1 VADFDAHVDAVVVQ
15 MKVHPRSS
23 AWAMHGDWN
32 GRMVATEA
40 AIAPVAADGNASV
53 VACFPR
59 RAAVVHS
66 ASFAAAAAAAAAGGG
81 VAIATQNDVESDE
94 VERIVLEA
102 VTTVVLPLLH
112 ASKVSMA
119 VVVVLADPAALIDR
133 AAPLLAR

>member
-1 VADFDAHVDAVVVQ
+1 MADFDAHVDAVVVQ

-59 RAAVVHS
+59 RAAVGHS
-66 ASFAAAAAAAAAGGG
+66 ASFAAAAAAAAAGG